1 METRVIDDRAR
12 RVRDGGYVIA
22 LTALLMIPLMA
33 FIGFAVDLGAWYA
46 RAGQIQ
52 AASDS
57 ASLAGVTYL
66 PDFAA
71 AEGAALAVA
80 ERNGFVDGVDGVTV
94 DVVDLGSQQLRV
106 DIRDSDVSQ
115 FFTTVFSDDVQV
127 ERGATAEYILPVAM
141 GSPRNYLGTGNDPG
155 AVIHSSRHE
164 NFWLAISGPCASREN
179 GDYLSAW
186 SDANYYFSGGGPYN
200 QNPGPVGGGI
210 SWNRCTG
217 ADAEGTTINLTDGT
231 PGDSYDPNGYFYA
244 IEVPPSRAGQTL
256 RIDVYDASHCQS
268 SNAGDSSANND
279 TNRRFT
285 TRYRLRAPDSNPY
298 IPEDNPV
305 VPGQDQSLLSG
316 VTSGSNCDTVANGGW
331 RNGWRQMSVAT
342 GSQAGIYFLQVNTV
356 ADPAMPANS
365 INGTN
370 GFGLRARFGSGSF
383 AECSADPN
391 EGAIYS
397 ASCAQVYAVD
407 YMGVLANL
415 AGSYPTF
422 FLADIG
428 NEHSGK
434 DMVIRLFDPGEGAI
448 AMEILDPLG
457 RSVDFD
463 WEVVPLYGTE
473 VTPTG
478 GNQGSVDQPGAGPC
492 ALAAPNCSEIDVL
505 GLDPQGDS
513 RGWNPQPGP
522 YYGSRSKYSARMLQ
536 LTVHLP
542 DDIAAEYSGRTWWR
556 VRYHAGTSPTDR
568 TTWSV
573 KVLGDPVRL
582 VD

>member
-1 METRVIDDRAR
+1 VIDDRAGR
-12 RVRDGGYVIA
+12 LRDGGYVIA

-71 AEGAALAVA
+71 AEAAALAVA

-141 GSPRNYLGTGNDPG
+141 GSPRNYLGTGSDPG
-155 AVIHSSRHE
+155 DVIATSRHE

-179 GDYLSAW
+179 GDYLSAV
-186 SDANYYFSGGGPYN
+186 SDANYYFSGGGPYT

-231 PGDSYDPNGYFYA
+231 TGDSYDPNGYFYA
-244 IEVPPSRAGQTL
+244 IEVPPSRAGQAL
-256 RIDVYDASHCQS
+256 RVDVYDAAHCQS
-268 SNAGDSSANND
+268 SNAGDSSASTA
-279 TNRRFT
+279 TNRRFV
-285 TRYRLRAPDSNPY
+285 TRYRLRAPDPNPY
-298 IPEDNPV
+298 IPEDNPLV
-305 VPGQDQSLLSG
+305 SGQNVSF
-316 VTSGSNCDTVANGGW
+316 TSGTTDGVCATTSGLTSGGY
-331 RNGWRQMSVAT
+331 RNGWRQLVSVA
-342 GSQAGIYFLQVNTV
+342 SAQAGIYFVQINTEY
-356 ADPAMPANS
+356 AASTPGDAFQ
-365 INGTN
+365 GTN
-370 GFGLRARFGSGSF
+370 GFGLRARFGSTF
-383 AECSADPN
+383 TECSADPN
-391 EGAIYS
+391 ETAIYS

-415 AGSYPTF
+415 QGSYPTF

-428 NEHSGK
+428 PEHSGK
-434 DMVIRLFDPGEGAI
+434 DMVIGLFDPGEGALR
-448 AMEILDPLG
+448 MEILDPLG
-457 RSVDFD
+457 RSVDFS

-478 GNQGSVDQPGAGPC
+478 GNNGVVDQPGAGPC
-492 ALAAPNCSEIDVL
+492 SLAPPSCSEIDVL
-505 GLDPQGDS
+505 GLDPQGDN

-522 YYGSRSKYSARMLQ
+522 YYGSRSKYSARKLQ
-536 LTVHLP
+536 LVVELP
-542 DDIAAEYSGRTWWR
+542 ENIATEYSGRTWWR
-556 VRYHAGTSPTDR
+556 VRYHAGTAPTDR